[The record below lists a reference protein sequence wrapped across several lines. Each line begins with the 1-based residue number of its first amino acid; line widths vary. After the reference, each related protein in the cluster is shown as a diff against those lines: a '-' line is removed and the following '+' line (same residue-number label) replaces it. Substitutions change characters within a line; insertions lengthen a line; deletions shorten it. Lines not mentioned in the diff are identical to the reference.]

1 MFFLIVKWGK
11 NLRKRDIYIYINND
25 YTNVTYKCYEVYK
38 VSKHVNKKQTEKR
51 EKIERRKILS
61 SKSVFQ
67 FVLPLILAPTP
78 FSSI

>member
-11 NLRKRDIYIYINND
+11 NLRKRDIYINND
-25 YTNVTYKCYEVYK
+25 YTNVAYKCYEVYK
-38 VSKHVNKKQTEKR
+38 VPKHVNKKQIEKR

-67 FVLPLILAPTP
+67 FVLPLIPPPTQ
-78 FSSI
+78 FSRI